1 MRLVRTMAAFA
12 AASTLTILQ
21 VPAAAAEMV
30 TTMHL
35 SSDAALEEVF
45 PDAKNAFVAE
55 GRVGDRSGTS
65 TFEAGLGETSSE
77 MAATGQH
84 DWQRGVR
91 EPFTLAY
98 SKDRNLVVFAL
109 GNNTLTFAPEK
120 GAGMTD
126 IAIRALA
133 GDAKSSV
140 GVADLIIGSR
150 GVPDSSMAFG
160 ANGLDILLI
169 RGASLQDGFLMT
181 GFATLSWQGNAPPQS
196 KLGFQIKV
204 GRAAGAVTNATEATS
219 WGQIKAKS
227 K

>member
-1 MRLVRTMAAFA
+1 MRLVRTLAAIAATATFMLSHNSA
-12 AASTLTILQ
+12 LAAST
-21 VPAAAAEMV
+21 V
-30 TTMHL
+30 TTRHL
-35 SSDAALEEVF
+35 ASDAELDEVF

-55 GRVGDRSGTS
+55 GRIGDRSGGA
-65 TFEAGLGETSSE
+65 TFEAGLGET
-77 MAATGQH
+77 AAAAAASGQH

-120 GAGMTD
+120 GADMTD
-126 IAIRALA
+126 IIIRAQAL
-133 GDAKSSV
+133 DAKASV

-160 ANGLDILLI
+160 ANGLDILWI

-181 GFATLSWQGNAPPQS
+181 GFATLSWQGTAPSQS
-196 KLGFQIKV
+196 KLAFQIKV
-204 GRAAGAVTNATEATS
+204 GEASASAATANEETS
-219 WGQIKAKS
+219 WGKIKAKS